1 LFVRGSVG
9 SREALSRNVA
19 EVGQRT
25 CSSLRHLLRLFAMNP
40 AACDAVLADASLA
53 DTRSESAAEL
63 IRQLKV
69 YICNCYR
76 GLKCP
81 PQKKRCLEREREK
94 KNYSPQSK

>member
-1 LFVRGSVG
+1 
-9 SREALSRNVA
+9 VA

-76 GLKCP
+76 GLKGDAENARHEIAGHENAAPECRGG
-81 PQKKRCLEREREK
+81 KCET
-94 KNYSPQSK
+94 

>member
-1 LFVRGSVG
+1 
-9 SREALSRNVA
+9 VA

-81 PQKKRCLEREREK
+81 PPKKKDAWKEREK
-94 KNYSPQSK
+94 KFIHHKANNQCYKQNDLM